1 MFMDDNKTFKKL
13 YIIGNGFDLNHG
25 LKTNYTDFKAWLKK
39 YKPEIYN
46 IILELY
52 QIDDNEDTNSWWS
65 MFESHLV
72 DFDVYEEIIELTKEY
87 NIDYGSDDFR
97 ESDRYVGSIE
107 AERKFEKLMKN
118 ILIHF
123 NDWVNSLSPLSIE
136 SKMINIDKEALFINF
151 NYTQTLET
159 IYGVPQERVYHLHGK
174 QGDNNYVLGHGRSFE
189 YINKRI
195 RDNNAPPKGLSE
207 EELEKWY
214 SENYDEVYENII
226 ESTTSKFY
234 SYKKNVDEIIE
245 THSEVFDKLSDIREI
260 YIYGFSFSDIDNP
273 YIKKIIDCNQK
284 KDALSFE
291 ISWYHDQ
298 DIINMTKFFR
308 CIGFSEKQI
317 KLIQLE
323 EFTQTF
329 K

>member
-1 MFMDDNKTFKKL
+1 MFMDDNKNFKKL

-25 LKTNYTDFKAWLKK
+25 LKTNYTDFKAWLKN

-207 EELEKWY
+207 EELYEWY
-214 SENYDEVYENII
+214 SDNYNEAYENIV
-226 ESTTSKFY
+226 ESTTAKFY
-234 SYKKNVDEIIE
+234 SYKKNVDGIIE
-245 THSEVFDKLSDIREI
+245 THSEVFDKLSDVREI

-284 KDALSFE
+284 KDVLSFE
-291 ISWYHDQ
+291 ISWYHNQ
-298 DIINMTKFFR
+298 DIINMTKFFSS
-308 CIGFSEKQI
+308 IGFSEKQI
-317 KLIQLE
+317 KLIKLE

>member
-1 MFMDDNKTFKKL
+1 MFMDDNKNFKKL
-13 YIIGNGFDLNHG
+13 YIIGNGFDLNHR

-214 SENYDEVYENII
+214 SENYDEVYENIV

-245 THSEVFDKLSDIREI
+245 VHRDLFDKLSNIRKI
-260 YIYGFSFSDIDNP
+260 CIYGFSFSDIDNP
-273 YIKKIIDCNQK
+273 YIEKIIDK
-284 KDALSFE
+284 VKDKNNLFFE
-291 ISWYHDQ
+291 VSW
-298 DIINMTKFFR
+298 
-308 CIGFSEKQI
+308 FSEIDKVNINNFFNGVSISNKQI
-317 KLIQLE
+317 KLIKLE
-323 EFTQTF
+323 DFT
-329 K
+329 KNLK

>member
-1 MFMDDNKTFKKL
+1 MFMDDNKNFKKL

-25 LKTNYTDFKAWLKK
+25 LKTNYTDFKAWLKN

-136 SKMINIDKEALFINF
+136 NKMINIDKEALFINF

-207 EELEKWY
+207 EELYEWY
-214 SENYDEVYENII
+214 SDNYNEAYENIV
-226 ESTTSKFY
+226 ESTTAKFY
-234 SYKKNVDEIIE
+234 SYKKDVDGIIE
-245 THSEVFDKLSDIREI
+245 THSEVFAKLSDVREI

-284 KDALSFE
+284 KDVLSFE
-291 ISWYHDQ
+291 ISWYHNQ
-298 DIINMTKFFR
+298 DIINMTKFFSS
-308 CIGFSEKQI
+308 IGFSEKQI
-317 KLIQLE
+317 KLIKLE

>member
-1 MFMDDNKTFKKL
+1 MFMEDNKEFKKI

-25 LKTNYTDFKAWLKK
+25 LKTSYTDFKKWLKK
-39 YKPEIYN
+39 NKLEIYK

-52 QIDDNEDTNSWWS
+52 GIDDNEDTNSWWS

-72 DFDVYEEIIELTKEY
+72 DFDVYEEIIELTKEH

-97 ESDRYVGSIE
+97 DSDRYDGALE

-118 ILIHF
+118 ILFLF

-136 SKMINIDKEALFINF
+136 NKMNNIDKEALFINF

-159 IYGVPQERVYHLHGK
+159 IYGVAKERVYHLHGK

-195 RDNNAPPKGLSE
+195 RDNNAPPKGLSKD
-207 EELEKWY
+207 ELDEWY
-214 SENYDEVYENII
+214 SENYNEVYENIV
-226 ESTTSKFY
+226 ESTAAKFY

-245 THSEVFDKLSDIREI
+245 ANSEFFYKLSDVREI

-273 YIKKIIDCNQK
+273 YIKKIIDCNHK
-284 KDALSFE
+284 KDVLSFE
-291 ISWYHDQ
+291 ISWYHNQ
-298 DIINMTKFFR
+298 DIINIVNFFSS
-308 CIGFSEKQI
+308 IGISEKQI
-317 KLIQLE
+317 KLIKLE
-323 EFTQTF
+323 EFTQTI